1 MKLEQIAGLA
11 VTIGSMLAL
20 SGCACGSHAA
30 AQTTVPKPQVATTQL
45 MAAELTEADNA
56 PHVGK
61 SQHSM
66 ASKDAFEASD
76 DKDAPRRDER
86 RHNGGGFSGWK

>member
-30 AQTTVPKPQVATTQL
+30 QTAVPKPQVATTQL

-66 ASKDAFEASD
+66 ASKGDAFEASD